1 MDKLKVLHLFSSYTI
16 GGAEK
21 QTLLTAI
28 NLNNLSDK
36 FEPIVAAPK
45 KSFLYKQAQ
54 LKGVRVVDFICRG
67 TFTPTGVIR

>member
-1 MDKLKVLHLFSSYTI
+1 MDKIKVLHLFSSYTI

-28 NLNNLSDK
+28 SFKELSQK

-45 KSFLYKQAQ
+45 NGFLYEESK
-54 LKGVRVVDFICRG
+54 KNGVEVKDFL
-67 TFTPTGVIR
+67 